1 MLRGTVKGEN
11 TVKEVSLEN
20 WEQINSRE
28 LSVLPRRHGL
38 GDSGV
43 GNNGCDR
50 GPRGFTGRGFLGGTG
65 G

>member
-1 MLRGTVKGEN
+1 M
-11 TVKEVSLEN
+11 KEVSLEN

-28 LSVLPRRHGL
+28 LSVLPRRHGV

-50 GPRGFTGRGFLGGTG
+50 GPGGFTDRGFLGGTG